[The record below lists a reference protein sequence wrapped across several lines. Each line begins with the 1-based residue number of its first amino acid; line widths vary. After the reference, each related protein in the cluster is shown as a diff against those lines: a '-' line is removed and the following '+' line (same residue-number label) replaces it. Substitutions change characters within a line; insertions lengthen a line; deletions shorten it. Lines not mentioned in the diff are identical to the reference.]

1 MHLPGE
7 AVLDLAL
14 TGLVQFT
21 MFRLSGNILRRR
33 APASMLPSALSA
45 ASKFGLRTPRMFAS
59 TISSSANATT
69 VTDLNSY
76 PAPGEKLHG
85 FTVKEKKHVPELHL
99 TAIHL
104 QHDKTAADMLHVAR
118 DDANNVFGIGFKT
131 NPPDATGVP
140 HILEHTTLC
149 GSEKYPV
156 RDPFFKMLP
165 RSLSNFMNAF
175 TSPDHTTYPFAT
187 TNKQDFQNLL
197 SVYLDATMH
206 PLLKKEDFRQE
217 GWRLAPAE
225 PRTADGSAPEKTA
238 DDMIFKGVVY
248 NEMKGQISDATYLYY
263 IKCREQIIPAL
274 NNSGGDPQYIT
285 DLTHKQLVDFSK
297 KNYHPSNAKIFTY
310 GDMPLADHLK
320 QIGAVLDNF
329 EKTHPN
335 QEIKLPKDLSNGP
348 HTVTVDGPIDTFASP
363 DKQYKT
369 SLSWLA
375 GDSSDIVESFALGI
389 VSSLLLDGYG
399 SPIYK
404 ALIESG
410 IGSSFTPNTGLDTS
424 GKIPIFSV
432 GVTGVS
438 EADAATVNEKIKSV
452 LQTSVANG
460 FNDEK
465 VQGILHQLELALRH
479 KTANFGMGILD
490 KVIGSWFNGSH
501 PMKELAWNDVIN
513 EFKVLYAKGG
523 YLESLVSKY
532 LLNDNYLT
540 FTMVGSEEF
549 NSKLEQA
556 ELARKNAKFA
566 KVAEAAGGEEAAVKL
581 LVEEELELL
590 KVQESAQHADLSCL
604 PTLHVKDIS
613 RTKEKKP
620 VRESTVDD
628 VEVVWREAPTNGLT
642 YFQALNT
649 LDGLPNELR
658 LLMPLFNDCVMRLGT
673 ANRTMEQWEDAMKL
687 KTGGISSSQFLV
699 SLPNS
704 ISDFKEGLQFSGY
717 AMDKNFPDMLEMIST
732 LVTETDFN
740 SMYAPAMVQELLRT
754 ATNGALDAVAGTGH
768 RFAAN
773 AASAGLSAKYWIQ
786 EQQGG
791 LAQIQE
797 TARLLHDAE
806 TSIERLQELIGKLQ
820 LIQQFAISRSDRFR
834 VRIVC
839 EPESASTNEVVLQK
853 WLNKLPGPS
862 VKPPYEAL
870 QFQSPAANKILYK
883 LPYQVSYTG
892 LAFPTVPFTDPS
904 SAPLSLLSQLLT
916 HNFLHPEI
924 REKGGAY
931 GAFAGNAPLAGH
943 FTLSSYRDPNPLNT
957 LKVFNAAGTFARDKA
972 WTEREIEEAKL
983 GIFQGLDAPMSVAME
998 GQRYFMS
1005 GVTHEMDQKWREAV
1019 LDVTAK
1025 DVNEAA
1031 QNFLLDDKR
1040 KRIFCMLGEMK
1051 EGISEEEGWELR
1063 KLSMGAREQ
1072 AVEGVEGAEAA
1083 GSA

>member
-1 MHLPGE
+1 
-7 AVLDLAL
+7 
-14 TGLVQFT
+14 
-21 MFRLSGNILRRR
+21 MFRMPGNLLRRG
-33 APASMLPSALSA
+33 APRLPPALSA
-45 ASKFGLRTPRMFAS
+45 ASKFGLRGPRMFAS
-59 TISSSANATT
+59 TSATPSSAS

-104 QHDKTAADMLHVAR
+104 QHDKTAADYLHVAR
-118 DDANNVFGIGFKT
+118 DDTNNVFGIGFKT

-165 RSLSNFMNAF
+165 RSLSNFINAF
-175 TSPDHTTYPFAT
+175 TSSDHTTYPFAT

-206 PLLKKEDFRQE
+206 PLLKREDFRQE

-225 PRTADGSAPEKTA
+225 PRAADGSVPNKTA

-263 IKCREQIIPAL
+263 IKCREHIIPAL
-274 NNSGGDPQYIT
+274 NNSGGDPQCIT

-320 QIGAVLDNF
+320 QIGTVLNDF
-329 EKTHPN
+329 EKTNPN
-335 QEIKLPKDLSNGP
+335 QEFKLPKDLSNGP

-375 GDSSDIVESFALGI
+375 GDSSDIVQSFALGI

-399 SPIYK
+399 SPVYK

-424 GKIPIFSV
+424 GKIPIFSI

-438 EADAATVNEKIKSV
+438 EADSAIISEKVKSV
-452 LQTSVANG
+452 LQESVSNG
-460 FNDEK
+460 FNHEK

-513 EFKVLYAKGG
+513 EFKTLYAKEG

-532 LLNDNYLT
+532 LLNDNYLA

-549 NSKLEQA
+549 SSKLEKA
-556 ELARKNAKFA
+556 ELARKNTKL
-566 KVAEAAGGEEAAVKL
+566 AERAAAAGGEEAAIKL

-590 KVQESAQHADLSCL
+590 KVQESAQNADLSCL

-613 RTKEKKP
+613 RTKEKKTI
-620 VRESTVDD
+620 RESKIDD
-628 VEVVWREAPTNGLT
+628 VEVVWREAPTNSLT

-673 ANRTMEQWEDAMKL
+673 ANRTMEQWEDLMKL

-704 ISDFKEGLQFSGY
+704 TSDFKEGLQFSGY
-717 AMDKNFPDMLEMIST
+717 AMDKNFPDMLDMIST

-740 SMYAPAMVQELLRT
+740 SIYAPAMVQELLRS
-754 ATNGALDAVAGTGH
+754 ATNGALDAVASTGH

-820 LIQQFAISRSDRFR
+820 IIQQFAISRSDRFR

-839 EPESASTNEVVLQK
+839 EPESAAANEAVLQK

-862 VKPPYEAL
+862 VKPPYKPI
-870 QFQSPAANKILYK
+870 QFQSPAASKILYK

-892 LAFPTVPFTDPS
+892 LAFPTVPFTDPL

-957 LKVFNAAGTFARDKA
+957 LRVFNAAGTFARDKA

-1019 LDVTAK
+1019 LDATAN

-1040 KRIFCMLGEMK
+1040 RRVFCMLGETK

-1072 AVEGVEGAEAA
+1072 PLEGVHGTEAA